1 MNSITFG
8 ELIKDKRKDLGLPLR
23 QVAARID
30 LDQSTLSKV
39 ERNEVIISEK
49 MIPALASCL
58 DLNYENL
65 QIKYL
70 SERILRQFKQ
80 MDYAAEALEIA
91 QRKIEQEHT
100 GTNFNLKREKIIE
113 NIQNYFQKQPIE
125 KAWLFGSF
133 ARKTESYDSDIDI
146 LVQFSEP
153 AQIDLFDYVGIKQDL
168 EELTGRQVDLVQ
180 KGQELAKIKP
190 IIAQEKVLIYERP
203 KGSN

>member
-8 ELIKDKRKDLGLPLR
+8 ELIRDRRKELGFALR

-49 MIPALASCL
+49 MIPALATYL
-58 DLNYENL
+58 NLNYENL

-70 SERILRQFKQ
+70 SERIFRQFKQ

-91 QRKIEQEHT
+91 QRRIEQEHT
-100 GTNFNLKREKIIE
+100 GTNFKLKREKIIHS
-113 NIQNYFQKQPIE
+113 IQGYFQQQPVE
-125 KAWLFGSF
+125 KVWLFGSF
-133 ARKTESYDSDIDI
+133 ARKTESYDSDIDV
-146 LVQFSEP
+146 LVQFSEL

-168 EELTGRQVDLVQ
+168 EEITGRQIDLVQ
-180 KGQELAKIKP
+180 KGQELPQIKP
-190 IIAQEKVLIYERP
+190 IIAQEKVLIYER
-203 KGSN
+203 